1 VIFSGHVASLV
12 VAPDGRGDSV
22 EAIDVSRQA
31 IGRQAVFSMPHLVA
45 SQAIVAHQDR
55 HLPK

>member
-31 IGRQAVFSMPHLVA
+31 IGMAYNPHSVR
-45 SQAIVAHQDR
+45 II
-55 HLPK
+55 